1 MFRSPHSEGAGLWA
15 DSRGEEG
22 QWTRSTARL
31 SLLLLLLLLC
41 NILESVDYHLRVRG
55 LFLNSS
61 TDLVNPRGLGH
72 LGVRGVRAPRRK
84 LRCRIVWG

>member
-31 SLLLLLLLLC
+31 SLLLLLLLLLLAIYS
-41 NILESVDYHLRVRG
+41 NLLITISESVG
-55 LFLNSS
+55 SS
-61 TDLVNPRGLGH
+61 
-72 LGVRGVRAPRRK
+72 
-84 LRCRIVWG
+84 